1 VAAVRRTAC
10 ICLIFAAATACSAAQ
25 NADKSS
31 ALAALGMACASDEA
45 CQTGYCDLGVCAAP
59 QGLYGSPCREAPR
72 TSAGVR
78 DAKLNT
84 CGAYICADGKCRS
97 CTSAVQCQREY
108 GAPYCRANDVRPGQR
123 CGAL

>member
-1 VAAVRRTAC
+1 MAAVRRTAW
-10 ICLIFAAATACSAAQ
+10 IYLIFAAATACSAAQ
-25 NADKSS
+25 SDGKPS
-31 ALAALGMACASDEA
+31 ALAAFGMACASDEA

-59 QGLYGSPCREAPR
+59 QGLYGSLCHEAPR
-72 TSAGVR
+72 TSGGVR

-108 GAPYCRANDVRPGQR
+108 GAPYCRVNDGRPGQR